1 MPDIRV
7 RLGQQNRFK
16 VVSSISGSTSMSLA
30 ELSDMNISSPSE
42 GMVLVY
48 NATSNKWDAT
58 LDLTPGTSQNLDIN
72 GGSF

>member
-30 ELSDMNISSPSE
+30 ELSDMNISSPTE

-48 NATSNKWDAT
+48 NATTNKWDAT